1 MPLTN
6 ATELQVLQAIGPV
19 VRRAI
24 CQSKRRSRQ
33 IWVVWIGR
41 RIALRNTYRLDRGT
55 LIARIIGDE
64 LFPADT
70 LTEAQLSAFH
80 AA

>member
-1 MPLTN
+1 MPMMD
-6 ATELQVLQAIGPV
+6 ATELPVLQGASPV

-24 CQSKRRSRQ
+24 SQSKRRGRQ

-41 RIALRNTYRLDRGT
+41 RIALRDTYRLGRGT

-64 LFPADT
+64 LFPSDA
-70 LTEAQLSAFH
+70 LFAFR
-80 AA
+80 AAP